1 MGPYRGNDHYK
12 LIYST
17 RALKGRIQGT
27 ASKNKWDFNETVRR
41 LVVISQE
48 FVIRENYRSLI
59 TICSAELE
67 VANKLLRLIFN
78 WDTMISSES
87 WTVLASNWRTQFFEV
102 EWQLSQ
108 YLKFLLDRVSFI
120 VNRIS
125 FNCLIVWKSPPY
137 IDFNFTSNLIEHC
150 FEIPFPLAFVEIKRR
165 WNWPSMQSGTAP
177 GNHCQ
182 GVWLTNLQD
191 YQLIDWKH
199 WNS

>member
-1 MGPYRGNDHYK
+1 MGPYRSNDHYK

-125 FNCLIVWKSPPY
+125 FNCLIVWKLPPY
-137 IDFNFTSNLIEHC
+137 IDFDFTSILIKHC
-150 FEIPFPLAFVEIKRR
+150 FQIPFPLAFVEI
-165 WNWPSMQSGTAP
+165 
-177 GNHCQ
+177 
-182 GVWLTNLQD
+182 
-191 YQLIDWKH
+191 
-199 WNS
+199 